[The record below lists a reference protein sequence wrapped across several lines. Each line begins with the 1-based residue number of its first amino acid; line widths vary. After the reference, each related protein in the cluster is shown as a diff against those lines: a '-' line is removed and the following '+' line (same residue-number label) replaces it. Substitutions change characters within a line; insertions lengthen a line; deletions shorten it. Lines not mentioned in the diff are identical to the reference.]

1 MSQQYLN
8 ILSNSII
15 IDKTGE
21 SLEYRH
27 LIKCN
32 NHIETWVR
40 NFANKLG
47 CLSQRVGNIVK
58 VTNTCVSLVHETY
71 QNTKE
76 KTLSM
81 DKLFS
86 IKDPKRKNH
95 IEHDWWKDVTS
106 SVFLVIKALELQTS
120 SQQHYNSTIPTKGT

>member
-1 MSQQYLN
+1 MQQSYRN
-8 ILSNSII
+8 M
-15 IDKTGE
+15 GE
-21 SLEYRH
+21 KFCQQAGMPVTKSWKHSE
-27 LIKCN
+27 
-32 NHIETWVR
+32 
-40 NFANKLG
+40 
-47 CLSQRVGNIVK
+47 
-58 VTNTCVSLVHETY
+58 VTNTCVSLVHEKY

-106 SVFLVIKALELQTS
+106 SVFLVIKALELQTL
-120 SQQHYNSTIPTKGT
+120 SQQKYNSTIPTKGT

>member
-1 MSQQYLN
+1 M
-8 ILSNSII
+8 
-15 IDKTGE
+15 
-21 SLEYRH
+21 EYRH

-32 NHIETWVR
+32 NQIEKWVR
-40 NFANKLG
+40 TFANKMV
-47 CLSQRVGNIVK
+47 CLSKRVGNIVK
-58 VTNTCVSLVHETY
+58 VANIFVSLVHEKY

-81 DKLFS
+81 NKLFA

-106 SVFLVIKALELQTS
+106 SVFLVI
-120 SQQHYNSTIPTKGT
+120 